1 MSRHRAS
8 YHEPE
13 RVAPLPGT
21 LPVKIVL
28 ATRKSRLALW
38 QAHAAKRTLEA
49 AQPELEVELLPL
61 SSSGDENTTTALERF
76 GRIGI
81 FTVEVDRAVLEGR
94 AHAAVHSLKDMTTE
108 LQDGLLLAGT
118 LGRGPVEDAFVSPG
132 HASFEELPE
141 GARIATGSRRRA
153 AFARAARPD
162 LEITGIRGNVETRLQ
177 KLSAGHAEG
186 MFLARAGLVRLG
198 LEEHLTQVLDVQ
210 RFLPAV
216 GQGIVGLTCRADDAD
231 THRLLLGIS
240 DLEALHEG
248 LAERSLLRELRGGCN
263 VPVGAHATVRE
274 GALHLVARVPS
285 LDGQTAVEG
294 ELTGSRDHAASLGKV
309 LARHLLDQG
318 AGALIEAARQAES

>member
-1 MSRHRAS
+1 MK
-8 YHEPE
+8 
-13 RVAPLPGT
+13 L
-21 LPVKIVL
+21 VL

-38 QAHAAKRTLEA
+38 QAETAQRTLHAANPDLD
-49 AQPELEVELLPL
+49 VELLL
-61 SSSGDENTTTALERF
+61 ISSAGDENTQTALERF
-76 GRIGI
+76 GQIGI

-118 LGRGPVEDAFVSPG
+118 LTRGPVEDAFVSPTNTR
-132 HASFEELPE
+132 FEDLPE

-162 LEITGIRGNVETRLQ
+162 LELTGIRGNVETRLR
-177 KLSAGHAEG
+177 KLKEGHAEG

-198 LEEHLTQVLDVQ
+198 LEQHLTQVLDTQ

-216 GQGIVGLTCRADDAD
+216 GQGIVGLTCRADDPD
-231 THRLLLGIS
+231 THGKLLGIS

-263 VPVGAHATVRE
+263 VPVGAHARVVE
-274 GALHLVARVPS
+274 GVLHLTARVSS

-294 ELTGSRDHAASLGKV
+294 ELTGARDHAASLGKL
-309 LARHLLDQG
+309 LAKDLVARG
-318 AGALIEAARQAES
+318 AAELIEAARE